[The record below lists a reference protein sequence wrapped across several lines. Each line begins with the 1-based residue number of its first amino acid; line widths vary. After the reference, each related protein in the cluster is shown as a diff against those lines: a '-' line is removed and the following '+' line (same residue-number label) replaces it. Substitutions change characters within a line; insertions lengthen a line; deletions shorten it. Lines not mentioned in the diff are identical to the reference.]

1 MRSAEH
7 TGCAEDPQPSRIAL
21 PMKPYQ
27 LQAIRWMRQ
36 MEGLNL
42 NSLFWEKRAFSD
54 GGEYWFA
61 PDLGEGRLEEPPT
74 ASGGLLCD
82 EMGMGKTV
90 ELLGLVCAAPATVEQ
105 LKAPGLAKKHEDAG
119 PLVASRATLIVVP
132 PALVSQWVNEVKKSI
147 VATNPLSVKVFVT
160 DKEREELVPLRKGSL
175 KKSETFFAS
184 RKQSLSRL
192 ADHDI
197 VIVTYNTMLAGGA
210 RQGLYGTPGDV
221 NPIEQIRWT
230 RVAVWNQPVRRVH
243 PTILH

>member
-1 MRSAEH
+1 MRS
-7 TGCAEDPQPSRIAL
+7 GPGPRRCAVLEVTID
-21 PMKPYQ
+21 
-27 LQAIRWMRQ
+27 
-36 MEGLNL
+36 
-42 NSLFWEKRAFSD
+42 SLVA
-54 GGEYWFA
+54 GVHGA
-61 PDLGEGRLEEPPT
+61 PTR
-74 ASGGLLCD
+74 
-82 EMGMGKTV
+82 
-90 ELLGLVCAAPATVEQ
+90 
-105 LKAPGLAKKHEDAG
+105 

-230 RVAVWNQPVRRVH
+230 RVLCGNQNFTTRSC
-243 PTILH
+243 

>member
-1 MRSAEH
+1 
-7 TGCAEDPQPSRIAL
+7 
-21 PMKPYQ
+21 
-27 LQAIRWMRQ
+27 
-36 MEGLNL
+36 
-42 NSLFWEKRAFSD
+42 
-54 GGEYWFA
+54 
-61 PDLGEGRLEEPPT
+61 
-74 ASGGLLCD
+74 
-82 EMGMGKTV
+82 MGMGKTV

-147 VATNPLSVKVFVT
+147 GATNPLSVKVFVT